1 MATEST
7 HLPVP
12 PTTPADSL
20 PHVAHTAHVSHE
32 GTYRLVYVLLVILTG
47 LELLATYT
55 GVLRIPVLIIL
66 GAVKAILV
74 VAFFMHLRY
83 EKPFLP
89 LVFVG
94 PVIVGVLALLAIQQ
108 LVLR

>member
-12 PTTPADSL
+12 HSAPADGT
-20 PHVAHTAHVSHE
+20 PPEHTAHVSHD
-32 GTYRLVYVLLVILTG
+32 GVYRLVYVLLVILTG
-47 LELLATYT
+47 LELMATYT

-66 GAVKAILV
+66 GATKAILV
-74 VAFFMHLRY
+74 AAFFMHLRY

-94 PVIVGVLALLAIQQ
+94 PVIISVLAVLAVQQ